1 MSYVFTQSVLSLS
14 VTVPLAGVVGLFV
27 GSFLNVVIYRAPLG
41 LSVST
46 PRSFCPTCDRQ
57 LSWFEN
63 VPVASWVVLRARC
76 RTCHQPISP
85 RYPLVEL
92 ATGGAFALVTWGW
105 HGTIVSAAY
114 CILAAAMI
122 AVALI
127 EFGGKRSP
135 LAISAIGTVIALPII
150 VIGAGWHHHWGVV
163 AGSLLGTAV
172 ASLIYGY
179 LRTKDPEC
187 ADPRGLGRS
196 GLIIAGCWVG
206 GLGPTPTAVG
216 VGSWIIV
223 YFVCMVGAWSMV
235 RRRPEAG
242 DHATTG
248 VLVLD
253 PLLAVPLVTAL
264 AIAMAASLIAAG

>member
-1 MSYVFTQSVLSLS
+1 MNYVFTQSVLSSS
-14 VTVPLAGVVGLFV
+14 VTIPLAGVVGLFV

-63 VPVASWVVLRARC
+63 VPVASWVVLRGRC
-76 RTCHQPISP
+76 RTCHQPISS

-92 ATGGAFALVTWGW
+92 ATAGAFALVTWGW

-114 CILAAAMI
+114 CALAAAMI

-127 EFGGKRSP
+127 EFGGQRSP
-135 LAISAIGTVIALPII
+135 LAVSAIGTVTALAII
-150 VIGAGWHHHWGVV
+150 IIGAGWRHHWGVV
-163 AGSLLGTAV
+163 MGSLLGTAV
-172 ASLIYGY
+172 ACVIYGV

-187 ADPRGLGRS
+187 IDPRGLGRS
-196 GLIIAGCWVG
+196 GLIIAGCWLG
-206 GLGPTPTAVG
+206 GLGAIPIAVG
-216 VGSWIIV
+216 VGVWIVI
-223 YFVCMVGAWSMV
+223 YFFCMLGAWSTT
-235 RRRPEAG
+235 RRRLEVDDQA
-242 DHATTG
+242 AVE
-248 VLVLD
+248 VLVVH

-264 AIAMAASLIAAG
+264 ALAMAASLIAAG

>member
-63 VPVASWVVLRARC
+63 VPVASWVVLRGRC
-76 RTCHQPISP
+76 RTCHQPISL

-92 ATGGAFALVTWGW
+92 ATAGAFALVTWGW

-114 CILAAAMI
+114 CALAAAMI

-127 EFGGKRSP
+127 EFGGQRSP
-135 LAISAIGTVIALPII
+135 LAVSAIGTVLALPII
-150 VIGAGWHHHWGVV
+150 IVGAGWHHRWGVV
-163 AGSLLGTAV
+163 VGSLVGTAV
-172 ASLIYGY
+172 ACVVFGY

-206 GLGPTPTAVG
+206 GLGAIPTAVG
-216 VGSWIIV
+216 VGTWIII
-223 YFVCMVGAWSMV
+223 YFLCMVGAWSAA
-235 RRRPEAG
+235 RRRPETS
-242 DHATTG
+242 DQTTVG
-248 VLVLD
+248 VLVLR

-264 AIAMAASLIAAG
+264 AAAMAASLIAAG

>member
-1 MSYVFTQSVLSLS
+1 MNYIFSQSVLSLS
-14 VTVPLAGVVGLFV
+14 VAIPLAGVVGLFV

-63 VPVASWVVLRARC
+63 VPVASWVVLRGRC

-92 ATGGAFALVTWGW
+92 ATAGTFALVTWGW

-114 CILAAAMI
+114 CALAAAMI
-122 AVALI
+122 AVGLI
-127 EFGGKRSP
+127 EFGGQRSP
-135 LAISAIGTVIALPII
+135 LAVSATGTVLALAII

-163 AGSLLGTAV
+163 VGSAVGTLA
-172 ASLIYGY
+172 ACIIYGY
-179 LRTKDPEC
+179 LRMKDPEC
-187 ADPRGLGRS
+187 LDPRGLGRS

-206 GLGPTPTAVG
+206 GLGAIPAAVG
-216 VGSWIIV
+216 VGVWIVI
-223 YFVCMVGAWSMV
+223 YFFCMLGAWSTA
-235 RRRPEAG
+235 RRQPKMNDA
-242 DHATTG
+242 ATVEVV
-248 VLVLD
+248 VLH

-264 AIAMAASLIAAG
+264 AVAMAASLIAAG